1 MLMQF
6 PRAHDDE
13 LLGSVLA
20 RFIHRQ
26 GIKDDKVALKKLFG
40 SRNIVPSAVLQGHAD
55 ELLSNM
61 GHLWVISPRDML
73 EKHTLLPI
81 FRPFVSET
89 NYESLIQ
96 DLSGRRKNHSMLRSG
111 LNASNI
117 VWPLTF
123 RTCPL
128 CHQEQ
133 LRTFGYAYWR
143 RLFQCPGVDACPKHL
158 CMLIDTGIPLQS
170 ARRHRFVGVDSW
182 LQTPCNVSPLADP
195 KTLALSAL
203 VEELL
208 RYRLPASINSHQW
221 SRFYRDLASRS
232 GLCSGK
238 GVQHKEIAFRI
249 KELFETNWLA
259 DQGLALIAEDN
270 WLVSI
275 FRKHRRPFTYL
286 QHFLCWFA
294 LEDDHPVT
302 VTRILKEVSQF
313 SDQPPEKAVYY
324 SSRAK
329 KVSCEY
335 RATWKELVS
344 RHGSLKS
351 IREQREGARVYSWL
365 YRFDRQWLAVHKPE
379 KLKSPS
385 QQGIDWAA
393 RDLSIVRELLAVE
406 RGTWSELDGPRRS
419 RNWYCRQISRG
430 KVLQKK
436 LSKLPLCRA
445 FFVRYVETIEEYQV
459 RRLACIF
466 SRLLVNNQWLTPIH
480 EIERSAG
487 LDQEKCRKAGRE
499 ILEQSIP
506 AWQFSEPI
514 PYRLRSPTG

>member
-1 MLMQF
+1 
-6 PRAHDDE
+6 
-13 LLGSVLA
+13 
-20 RFIHRQ
+20 
-26 GIKDDKVALKKLFG
+26 
-40 SRNIVPSAVLQGHAD
+40 
-55 ELLSNM
+55 
-61 GHLWVISPRDML
+61 
-73 EKHTLLPI
+73 
-81 FRPFVSET
+81 
-89 NYESLIQ
+89 
-96 DLSGRRKNHSMLRSG
+96 
-111 LNASNI
+111 
-117 VWPLTF
+117 
-123 RTCPL
+123 
-128 CHQEQ
+128 
-133 LRTFGYAYWR
+133 
-143 RLFQCPGVDACPKHL
+143 
-158 CMLIDTGIPLQS
+158 MLIDTGIPLQS

-182 LQTPCNVSPLADP
+182 LQTPWNVSPLADP
-195 KTLALSAL
+195 KTRALSAL

-208 RYRLPASINSHQW
+208 RYQLPTGINSHQW

-232 GLCSGK
+232 GLYSGK
-238 GVQHKEIAFRI
+238 GVQHKEIALRI

-259 DQGLALIAEDN
+259 DHGLALIAEDN

-286 QHFLCWFA
+286 QHFLCWLA

-313 SDQPPEKAVYY
+313 SNQPPEKIVYY

-365 YRFDRQWLAVHKPE
+365 YRFDRKWLAVNKPG
-379 KLKSPS
+379 KLKSS
-385 QQGIDWAA
+385 SRQSIDWTA
-393 RDLSIVRELLAVE
+393 RDLSIVRELIAIE
-406 RGTWSELDGPRRS
+406 RGIWPELEGPRRS
-419 RNWYCRQISRG
+419 RNWYCSQISRG
-430 KVLQKK
+430 KVLQKR
-436 LSKLPLCRA
+436 LSKLPLCRS

-480 EIERSAG
+480 EIERIAG

-499 ILEQSIP
+499 ILEQNIP

-514 PYRLRSPTG
+514 PCRRRSPTG